1 MKFYLCFSLWL
12 FLSILHCCQKTTSVF
27 QKCQIVRALAVFQ
40 GLNVHT
46 DWNAVYSL
54 SLSLSLSSNDIK
66 LAHHDFVL
74 WKGFILANVSVS
86 WNSAMR
92 CPVFND
98 SHVVCGDTFVCKIFQ
113 YTTVIKIHPF
123 TNQKY
128 V

>member
-1 MKFYLCFSLWL
+1 MLFIVSL
-12 FLSILHCCQKTTSVF
+12 
-27 QKCQIVRALAVFQ
+27 
-40 GLNVHT
+40 
-46 DWNAVYSL
+46 SL

-128 V
+128 VWKKITLKNSKFDSIFLDTLKKG